1 MTRSFSEGSGLIE
14 AEPSDF
20 VMMGWGLY
28 KMQKVQQVFPDP
40 GGPSASVPV

>member
-20 VMMGWGLY
+20 VMMGLY